1 MAIVAK
7 LRSTILKS
15 EINKLSNFYEA
26 EISEHERLR
35 IQLELF
41 NSNWKKII
49 KNVPYYRSLYLK
61 GALPIKFESWN
72 QFIKEMPVG
81 NRLDY
86 IRNQKQLTDQ
96 SKKVDYMRITGG
108 SSGNPLQIPAW
119 KSEDLYTRP
128 DQWVGRRWY
137 GIKPEDRC
145 LWLTG
150 NSYLLGSG
158 LKGNIKKYK
167 RAIKDALLG
176 YYRLLAY
183 NLNTD
188 NIRKMTEVIINQRP
202 DYIIGF
208 SGVLDLFARV
218 NQDRKYD
225 LAKLN
230 LKAIIATSEIFPFE
244 DSAQIIAET
253 FNTNV
258 AMEYGSNET
267 IAIAHTEPNGN
278 FKVFW
283 KNYFIEGVDSGL
295 GSQKEIRVTSLYPRC
310 FPLIRYELGDQ
321 IELIDSNKKSDF
333 GIEYFRKVYGRKN
346 NYVLCENGEKIH
358 TSAFSL
364 SLRIFP
370 EITAYQIINEGSK
383 IELHIVII
391 DSNLSSDI
399 ILKIRHHLSLIHP
412 ELSKVI
418 IRKVDQVE
426 RTVNGKSPLLI
437 RK

>member
-158 LKGNIKKYK
+158 LKGDIKKYK

-188 NIRKMTEVIINQRP
+188 NIRKMTEVIINQKP

-225 LAKLN
+225 LAKL
-230 LKAIIATSEIFPFE
+230 
-244 DSAQIIAET
+244 
-253 FNTNV
+253 
-258 AMEYGSNET
+258 
-267 IAIAHTEPNGN
+267 
-278 FKVFW
+278 
-283 KNYFIEGVDSGL
+283 
-295 GSQKEIRVTSLYPRC
+295 
-310 FPLIRYELGDQ
+310 
-321 IELIDSNKKSDF
+321 KS
-333 GIEYFRKVYGRKN
+333 
-346 NYVLCENGEKIH
+346 
-358 TSAFSL
+358 
-364 SLRIFP
+364 
-370 EITAYQIINEGSK
+370 
-383 IELHIVII
+383 
-391 DSNLSSDI
+391 
-399 ILKIRHHLSLIHP
+399 
-412 ELSKVI
+412 
-418 IRKVDQVE
+418 
-426 RTVNGKSPLLI
+426 
-437 RK
+437 